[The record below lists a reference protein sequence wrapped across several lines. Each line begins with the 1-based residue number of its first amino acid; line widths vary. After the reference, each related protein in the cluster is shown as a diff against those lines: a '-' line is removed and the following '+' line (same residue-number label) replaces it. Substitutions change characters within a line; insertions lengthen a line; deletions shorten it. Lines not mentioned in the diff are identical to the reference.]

1 MSLNTSDENA
11 EGLGLWNK
19 VAEQSEQQR
28 EEAAAALAGIQKTQ
42 KDEKKAHRYDVWL
55 STLVKILLQNQV
67 YDHII
72 TQLVPLLNARC
83 PSHILLAYL
92 LPLSDEILGDV
103 RAELALETIIVPQ
116 KTSFTERVTYQEPL
130 NPDIA
135 KHLNAWMD
143 TVRGCLTIDPS
154 QTATKKVQD
163 MINTTYEEGLVK
175 LVAHVLAHFL
185 YDRGINI
192 QPADAAKVARGII
205 KKMILLVQGV
215 KVDEFFVTPVE
226 EMVQADT

>member
-1 MSLNTSDENA
+1 MSLNTSDESA

-28 EEAAAALAGIQKTQ
+28 EEAAQALAGIQKTQ

-55 STLVKILLQNQV
+55 SELIKILLQNQV

-92 LPLSDEILGDV
+92 LPLSDDILGKI
-103 RAELALETIIVPQ
+103 RLELGMETMTLPT
-116 KTSFTERVTYQEPL
+116 KTPFTDRVEYQEPL
-130 NPDIA
+130 DSNIA
-135 KHLNAWMD
+135 KHLNIWMD

-154 QTATKKVQD
+154 QTSTKKVQE
-163 MINTTYEEGLVK
+163 MINSVYEEWLVK
-175 LVAHVLAHFL
+175 LVAHVLVHFL
-185 YDRGINI
+185 YDRGVNI
-192 QPADAAKVARGII
+192 QPADAARVARGII
-205 KKMILLVQGV
+205 KKMLLLVQGV

-226 EMVQADT
+226 ELIPQD